1 VQRIVPLH
9 QCHLHPLDRGDVLY
23 SLGVLLRRL
32 VQQGLGPVH
41 QPPVWRPQ
49 GLDEG
54 VEGVVL
60 PPVPVE
66 VGVQAV
72 EGVIPLPGPAPQILP
87 PTDKG
92 REDEGQEEPKY
103 G

>member
-1 VQRIVPLH
+1 
-9 QCHLHPLDRGDVLY
+9 
-23 SLGVLLRRL
+23 
-32 VQQGLGPVH
+32 
-41 QPPVWRPQ
+41 
-49 GLDEG
+49 
-54 VEGVVL
+54 L

-66 VGVQAV
+66 LGVQAV